1 MHNARGDE
9 PRNPGSD
16 LALRTFMRRLR
27 EIMAETDDGQR
38 RLDNIVRQVAGH
50 MVADVCSIYLKRQD
64 GSLELF
70 ATEGL
75 NPTAVHNTFMKRGE
89 GLVGRCAELAQPV
102 NEADAQNHP
111 AFSYRPETGEESYHS
126 LLAVPIK
133 RGGYVLGVLVV
144 QNRTHRE
151 FLDDDVEVLETTA
164 MVLAE
169 YLVSGDVARVNT
181 DEEFSRQRPHTVRG
195 QAISDGLGLGHV
207 VLHDSTVVV
216 VELKGADV
224 EQETGRLEAAVEE
237 LKQNLDELV
246 EQLDPGGSGEH
257 KDVLEAYRM
266 FAHDRGW
273 LKRMRDAIKHGMS
286 AEAAVARVK
295 NDTRARMSVLTDE
308 YLRERLRDL
317 DELSDRLLRVLTGRS
332 RSTAASRQLPVDA
345 VIVAR
350 SMGPADL
357 LDYDRSRVK
366 GLVIEDSSGQSHLAI
381 VAKAMG
387 IAAVGQVRGVMER
400 VDEGDPIIV
409 DAEMGEVYIRPST
422 EVIAS
427 YADKARFRAR
437 KQRKYRALKDTPAV
451 TRDGQSIALNVNAGL
466 LVDVAQMQEAGA
478 DGIGLFRTEL
488 QFMIS
493 RSLPRLERQTQMYRE
508 VLREAG
514 DKPVTFR
521 LLDVGG
527 DKALPYL
534 RQPQEENPAMGWR
547 AIRMSLDRKGLLVTQ
562 VRALLRATAGSELR
576 LLVPMVTT
584 IEEFDAARAV
594 IHREIELQRR
604 RNGRLPAKVSLGVML
619 EVPSLL
625 FQLDVLLP
633 KVDFVS
639 VGSNDLM
646 QYLNAADRN
655 NERVSDRYDPLLL
668 PNVRVFDVIATAA
681 HRHGKSLT
689 LCGEMAGRP
698 LEALVLLALG
708 YRSLSMSPASLGPVK
723 AMMLSLDVGAAER
736 RVRQLLE
743 AGVFSLR
750 QPLMDFVAAAGVEV

>member
-1 MHNARGDE
+1 
-9 PRNPGSD
+9 
-16 LALRTFMRRLR
+16 
-27 EIMAETDDGQR
+27 
-38 RLDNIVRQVAGH
+38 
-50 MVADVCSIYLKRQD
+50 
-64 GSLELF
+64 
-70 ATEGL
+70 
-75 NPTAVHNTFMKRGE
+75 
-89 GLVGRCAELAQPV
+89 
-102 NEADAQNHP
+102 
-111 AFSYRPETGEESYHS
+111 
-126 LLAVPIK
+126 
-133 RGGYVLGVLVV
+133 
-144 QNRTHRE
+144 
-151 FLDDDVEVLETTA
+151 
-164 MVLAE
+164 
-169 YLVSGDVARVNT
+169 
-181 DEEFSRQRPHTVRG
+181 
-195 QAISDGLGLGHV
+195 
-207 VLHDSTVVV
+207 
-216 VELKGADV
+216 
-224 EQETGRLEAAVEE
+224 
-237 LKQNLDELV
+237 
-246 EQLDPGGSGEH
+246 
-257 KDVLEAYRM
+257 M
-266 FAHDRGW
+266 F
-273 LKRMRDAIKHGMS
+273 
-286 AEAAVARVK
+286 
-295 NDTRARMSVLTDE
+295 
-308 YLRERLRDL
+308 
-317 DELSDRLLRVLTGRS
+317 
-332 RSTAASRQLPVDA
+332 
-345 VIVAR
+345 
-350 SMGPADL
+350 
-357 LDYDRSRVK
+357 
-366 GLVIEDSSGQSHLAI
+366 
-381 VAKAMG
+381 
-387 IAAVGQVRGVMER
+387 
-400 VDEGDPIIV
+400 
-409 DAEMGEVYIRPST
+409 
-422 EVIAS
+422 
-427 YADKARFRAR
+427 
-437 KQRKYRALKDTPAV
+437 
-451 TRDGQSIALNVNAGL
+451 
-466 LVDVAQMQEAGA
+466 
-478 DGIGLFRTEL
+478 
-488 QFMIS
+488 S

-562 VRALLRATAGSELR
+562 VRALLRATAGRELR
-576 LLVPMVTT
+576 LLVPMGTT